1 MSTSYESA
9 TVPYDRPAALPLRS
23 RLSWPAIFAGVT
35 LAIAIQLVLALLG
48 TGIGFSL
55 VDPVKG
61 TTPGANS
68 FGIGAGLYW
77 VVSMMISLGA
87 GSYAAARVAGAHDR
101 FDGLVHGLTIWG
113 LTSILTVYLITSAV
127 GGIIGGAFRTVGG
140 VASTAGQS
148 VGAAA
153 PVIARAASVDDID
166 IGNEAA
172 AYLTSVPADPAAM
185 SPQEAQ
191 KEVARQL
198 PDLAAGGTKGA
209 QAESRIVAIV
219 AAQQKISAAEAR
231 QKVEAAKAR
240 FVAAKNDAV
249 ETAKTTVDT
258 AAGGAAGTS
267 FLVVLA
273 LIIGAASAGFGGI
286 VGGRREQI
294 VVRQ

>member
-1 MSTSYESA
+1 MSTSYDAAAVRHE
-9 TVPYDRPAALPLRS
+9 TPVALPLRS
-23 RLSWPAIFAGVT
+23 RLSWPAIFAGIT
-35 LAIAIQLVLALLG
+35 LAIALQLVLALLG

-55 VDPVKG
+55 VDPVRG

-77 VVSMMISLGA
+77 IVSMMISLGA

-140 VASTAGQS
+140 VASAAGQS
-148 VGAAA
+148 VGATA
-153 PVIARAASVDDID
+153 PAIARAAGVDDFD
-166 IGNEAA
+166 IRNEAA
-172 AYLTSVPADPAAM
+172 AYLTTVPADPAAM

-198 PDLAAGGTKGA
+198 PDLAASGAKGA

-219 AAQQKISAAEAR
+219 AAQQKISEAEAR
-231 QKVEAAKAR
+231 RKVEAAKAR
-240 FVAAKNDAV
+240 FVAARNDAV
-249 ETAKTTVDT
+249 QTAKTTVDT

-267 FLVVLA
+267 FLVVVA

-286 VGGRREQI
+286 VGGRRDEVI
-294 VVRQ
+294 VRQ